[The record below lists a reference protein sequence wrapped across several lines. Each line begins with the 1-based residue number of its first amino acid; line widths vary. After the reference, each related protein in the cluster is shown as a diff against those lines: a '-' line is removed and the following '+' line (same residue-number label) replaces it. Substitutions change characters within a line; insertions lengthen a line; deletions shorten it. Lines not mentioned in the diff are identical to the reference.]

1 MLLMELPATQ
11 TPETAAPSAEAP
23 PRKSFWNIV
32 HGATPVLLTILA
44 TVLAGLSSSEMTL
57 AQYHRALAAQ
67 NQSKASDQWTFF
79 QFKRTQQKETK
90 TALDQMP
97 VPSRTQRLNADWLR
111 EVTQQCLHDLQQ
123 ARREAGQLS
132 AVLSSA
138 KSASSGNGEALQKA
152 AAKLLAV
159 ATAQVEEA
167 QALGKRLDDLL
178 AREDVKQAL
187 GYLGAD
193 TLPPA
198 QTSPLAQA
206 EIQEALRA
214 IAARKTIAETAPLIA
229 RVDEDTLQHEI
240 DLAEGNV
247 SAVENANKPVS
258 AVLDEIER
266 LILEQAQFG
275 DDLYRSVRR
284 VEHALANVPQADRP
298 APVRSAVEAVSRTG
312 QALKTDA
319 RDLRDDFHANQY
331 DYTVRRYEVE
341 TRHNQ
346 KAATLY
352 EVEIRKAS
360 VASENHRKRS
370 RNFFYGMLIAQAGV
384 TIASFSL
391 AMKYRSVLWSLAT
404 AAGITAVAFSGY
416 IYLYMKPG

>member
-1 MLLMELPATQ
+1 MELPATQ
-11 TPETAAPSAEAP
+11 MPETAAPSADAP

-32 HGATPVLLTILA
+32 HGATPVLLTVLA

-97 VPSRTQRLNADWLR
+97 VPSRTERLNADSLR
-111 EVTQQCLHDLQQ
+111 EVTRQCLHDLQQ
-123 ARREAGQLS
+123 ARREAEQLS
-132 AVLSSA
+132 GVLSSA
-138 KSASSGNGEALQKA
+138 KSASSGGGETLQRA

-159 ATAQVEEA
+159 TTAQLEEA
-167 QALGKRLDDLL
+167 
-178 AREDVKQAL
+178 QAL

-193 TLPPA
+193 ALPPA
-198 QTSPLAQA
+198 QTSPLAQP
-206 EIQEALRA
+206 EIQEALKA
-214 IAARKTIAETAPLIA
+214 IATRKTITETAPLIA
-229 RVDEDTLQHEI
+229 RIDEDTLQQEI
-240 DLAEGNV
+240 NLAEGNV

-258 AVLDEIER
+258 AVLDEIEK
-266 LILEQAQFG
+266 LILQQAQFG

-284 VEHALANVPQADRP
+284 VEHALANVPEADRP

-360 VASENHRKRS
+360 VASESHRKRS
-370 RNFFYGMLIAQAGV
+370 RHFFYGMLMAQAGV

-416 IYLYMKPG
+416 VYLYIKPG